1 LRKKKEKKA
10 TGMNE
15 EAIDIISI
23 FGRILVT
30 LRPNVFYKKNWKFF
44 PFCGCSI
51 SLIVFVAKFG

>member
-23 FGRILVT
+23 FGRIFVT
-30 LRPNVFYKKNWKFF
+30 LRPNVFYKINWKKF
-44 PFCGCSI
+44 PFGGCSI
-51 SLIVFVAKFG
+51 SLFVL